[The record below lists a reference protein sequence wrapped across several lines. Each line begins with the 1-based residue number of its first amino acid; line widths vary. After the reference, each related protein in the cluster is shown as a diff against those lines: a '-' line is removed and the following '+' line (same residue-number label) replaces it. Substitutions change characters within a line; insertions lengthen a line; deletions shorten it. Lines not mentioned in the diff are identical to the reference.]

1 MRAPSAFARQYTNPR
16 IGVVQKATW
25 IASFLDR
32 DGSGKR
38 KYLYAATE
46 TEVIRKMREAQ
57 DKGARGELTIGRSQS
72 VEAFLTD
79 WLGGKNVRPTTRAAT
94 RRL

>member
-1 MRAPSAFARQYTNPR
+1 
-16 IGVVQKATW
+16 VQKATW